1 MGAIVENEAQASSQS
16 SGIETLTD
24 SYERLRHS
32 ADTAELHEFARRPLP
47 PRDDAS
53 AFSRATA
60 LLEAVAGNAAT
71 SVEDRIFLASS
82 MPFPN
87 ILVKLSEDPEPSV
100 RREVARNTDS
110 KNWLVGRL
118 TKDPVQEVRT
128 AALLNPQAS
137 WKMRLEGAQN
147 PETSHEA
154 LTFLS
159 SLGVNEEPTS
169 PVVLATMVR
178 RAVALNPSTP
188 AEVMNTLKQDAQTDV
203 RHAAELR

>member
-1 MGAIVENEAQASSQS
+1 MGADVDSEDQAQIQAGGQ
-16 SGIETLTD
+16 GTLTD

-32 ADTAELHEFARRPLP
+32 TDSGELHEFARRPLP
-47 PRDDAS
+47 PREDAS

-100 RREVARNTDS
+100 RREVARNKDS

-147 PETSHEA
+147 PETSQEA

-159 SLGVNEEPTS
+159 TLGVSEETS
-169 PVVLATMVR
+169 SPDVLATMVR

-188 AEVMNTLKQDAQTDV
+188 DDVMNTLKQDAQTDV
-203 RHAAELR
+203 RHAAESR